1 MRLVKLTAL
10 ASCIGFGT
18 DVFDAGASAM
28 MDVED
33 VLPTRASAD
42 DLGEALS
49 APAIP
54 PVPTGADA
62 APGVANETEPHEAE
76 EARLVANDRAAIG
89 QFVPRECVH
98 EVSADRPAL
107 THNEQQRTQ
116 RVIAH
121 VARRLRASDEF
132 SRLLHMVAMRE
143 SSMQQGLVHRLSP
156 DLQGSY
162 SAWRK
167 MQDTYRGNPHAD
179 DPEKWQTYG
188 LFGMNSNY
196 FTLLWDKAADP
207 RVLCDA
213 VVDVLV
219 YRRAAIRMLKKAG
232 GNIVC
237 KDEHGRPY
245 DYTTQATWE
254 TVHRAVSGGKLCP
267 GKHEATGSLKQD
279 FRHRARRGGIDP
291 DRTVTLKMLGVEPGK
306 GVDGQPWAT
315 QEAMV
320 MGLWSEIDAAE
331 AAAAAKLAAKTDAV
345 DQNGHADPVD
355 SAGTLGSVGLVE
367 PAGALGSAGANGPDR
382 IGPEPAPGS
391 TGPVVASRA
400 GAP

>member
-18 DVFDAGASAM
+18 DVFDDGASAM
-28 MDVED
+28 MDAEG
-33 VLPTRASAD
+33 VLPARGVAD
-42 DLGEALS
+42 ELGEAVS
-49 APAIP
+49 VPAIP
-54 PVPTGADA
+54 SVPVGAGA
-62 APGVANETEPHEAE
+62 APGLADKIDGTDTTHA
-76 EARLVANDRAAIG
+76 AGTSQIAHDRAAI
-89 QFVPRECVH
+89 QQLVPRECVH
-98 EVSADRPAL
+98 EVSADRPRL
-107 THNEQQRTQ
+107 TRNEQQRTQ
-116 RVIAH
+116 KILAH
-121 VARRLRASDEF
+121 VARRLKVSDEF
-132 SRLLHMVAMRE
+132 SKLLHMVAMRE

-162 SAWRK
+162 TAWRK
-167 MQDTYRGNPHAD
+167 MQDTYQGNPHAE

-196 FTLLWDKAADP
+196 FTLLWDRAADP

-237 KDEHGRPY
+237 KDEHGKPY
-245 DYTTQATWE
+245 DYTTRATWE
-254 TVHRAVSGGKLCP
+254 TLHRAVSGGKLCP
-267 GKHEATGSLKQD
+267 GKHEATAATLKQY
-279 FRHRARRGGIDP
+279 FRDRALRVGIDP

-306 GVDGQPWAT
+306 GADGQPWAT

-331 AAAAAKLAAKTDAV
+331 AATAAKLATTTAPSEPTEPTDAL
-345 DQNGHADPVD
+345 DALDAFISPELPG
-355 SAGTLGSVGLVE
+355 
-367 PAGALGSAGANGPDR
+367 PAT
-382 IGPEPAPGS
+382 GS
-391 TGPVVASRA
+391 TATTGSSGSSASRVASRA